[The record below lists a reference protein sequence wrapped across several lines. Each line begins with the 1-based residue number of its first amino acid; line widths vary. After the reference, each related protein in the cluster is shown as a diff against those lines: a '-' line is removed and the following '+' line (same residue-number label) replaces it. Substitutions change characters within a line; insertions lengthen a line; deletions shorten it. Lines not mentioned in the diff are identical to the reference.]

1 MQECAPD
8 DLPRQSDLGTTPTR
22 FGTLPFGRKENKREP
37 TRGRDGI
44 DQADFLI
51 LMAEMGSGAEISI
64 RVPHLGQCMEP
75 ACSSTL
81 GTVLNIREQLGHLTL
96 IILTNDGS

>member
-1 MQECAPD
+1 MACPGKVT
-8 DLPRQSDLGTTPTR
+8 LGPHLRDLGR
-22 FGTLPFGRKENKREP
+22 SRSGRKENKREP